1 MTFEIF
7 CALKRRAR
15 ARLAGLPPAAPGQ
28 ALGTRQYFVAFP

>member
-15 ARLAGLPPAAPGQ
+15 ARLAGLPAAPVQ